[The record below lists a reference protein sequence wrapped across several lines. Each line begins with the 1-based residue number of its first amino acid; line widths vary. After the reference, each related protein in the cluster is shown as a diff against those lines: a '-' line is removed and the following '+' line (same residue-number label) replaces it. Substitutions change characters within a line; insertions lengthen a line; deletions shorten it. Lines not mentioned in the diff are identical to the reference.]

1 MPGFKNFL
9 HFYVVPAMPTVDL
22 NFNTFYVMFCVL
34 QLLASQ
40 HGKKHVLLRRPKLQL
55 LSEHCLTD
63 SEDKYNSALHAPFKS
78 YANSSKGHSVKLSSG
93 SVDLDIANVNVQLG
107 KNKKIGAFTSLID
120 NSFTMKLR
128 PLGGA
133 NVISPQ
139 MTKHN
144 LLSADDERKGLISNA
159 LSLQDFMAD
168 TTKID
173 SLPVG
178 REDKMIHAQSGD
190 RLKNVLENKCHSK
203 CQKLHIK
210 KFDFPDDLS
219 NLMHRIPQRQLLIE
233 MASVIKEHFWQV
245 WMKRLLHLIFT
256 VLSIVCS

>member
-1 MPGFKNFL
+1 M
-9 HFYVVPAMPTVDL
+9 
-22 NFNTFYVMFCVL
+22 

-40 HGKKHVLLRRPKLQL
+40 HGKKHILLRRPKLQL

-63 SEDKYNSALHAPFKS
+63 SEDKYNSALHTPFKS
-78 YANSSKGHSVKLSSG
+78 YENSSKGNSVKLSSG
-93 SVDLDIANVNVQLG
+93 SVDLDIANVNVQLV
-107 KNKKIGAFTSLID
+107 KNKKIGAFTSFID
-120 NSFTMKLR
+120 NSFTLKLR

-133 NVISPQ
+133 NFISPQ

-159 LSLQDFMAD
+159 LSLMAD

-178 REDKMIHAQSGD
+178 REEKMINAQSGD
-190 RLKNVLENKCHSK
+190 RFKNVLENKCHSK
-203 CQKLHIK
+203 CKKLHIK

-219 NLMHRIPQRQLLIE
+219 NFMHRIPQRQLLIE

-245 WMKRLLHLIFT
+245 WIKNNATFNFYSFVNCVFLASR
-256 VLSIVCS
+256 V